1 MAKRRNDTEEHDM
14 ANKAF
19 KFRLY
24 PNQEQAVMLSKTF
37 GCVRFVYNRWLD
49 RKIKQ
54 YEEDKTTVTYTMC
67 AGEMAE
73 LKNEEGY
80 TFLKEVDSI
89 ALQQALRH
97 LDTAFQNFFHLPQ
110 TGFPRFKS
118 KKSNRNRRPSL
129 HASALYRRIRRLRCA
144 HTDSRRQGGHF
155 HETSE

>member
-1 MAKRRNDTEEHDM
+1 MKARGRRNEEEIQVKRRNDTERQDM

-24 PNQEQAVMLSKTF
+24 PNQEQEVLLSKTF

-67 AGEMAE
+67 AREMAE
-73 LKNEEGY
+73 LKSEEGY

-118 KKSNRNRRPSL
+118 KKSNRKDRFP
-129 HASALYRRIRRLRCA
+129 
-144 HTDSRRQGGHF
+144 
-155 HETSE
+155 

>member
-1 MAKRRNDTEEHDM
+1 M

-24 PNQEQAVMLSKTF
+24 PNQEQAVLLSKTF

-73 LKNEEGY
+73 LKNEKGY

-110 TGFPRFKS
+110 RDS
-118 KKSNRNRRPSL
+118 NLKKAIETVIQPY
-129 HASALYRRIRRLRCA
+129 ALMGI
-144 HTDSRRQGGHF
+144 
-155 HETSE
+155 

>member
-1 MAKRRNDTEEHDM
+1 MAS
-14 ANKAF
+14 KAF

-24 PNQEQAVMLSKTF
+24 PNQEQAVLLSKTF

-67 AGEMAE
+67 AREMAE

-118 KKSNRNRRPSL
+118 KKSNRNSYSTVDRKGEGENAPCHSGGI
-129 HASALYRRIRRLRCA
+129 HTEIR
-144 HTDSRRQGGHF
+144 DDQ
-155 HETSE
+155 

>member
-1 MAKRRNDTEEHDM
+1 M

-24 PNQEQAVMLSKTF
+24 PNQEQEVLLSKTF

-67 AGEMAE
+67 AREMAE

-97 LDTAFQNFFHLPQ
+97 LDTAF
-110 TGFPRFKS
+110 
-118 KKSNRNRRPSL
+118 
-129 HASALYRRIRRLRCA
+129 
-144 HTDSRRQGGHF
+144 
-155 HETSE
+155 